1 MAILGGDDLGDK
13 LLRMGREAEE
23 REAERLAGSLS
34 IPYIGALPGIQLEA
48 LKLIKEPVAR
58 EAKIAAIKMDKKEVT
73 VVISEPRNPRTAD
86 ELKKFK
92 DLGYSPAIYIVS
104 KTTLDKAL
112 EHYKEIIEVASEI
125 TSKIDISEAD
135 FNSWRGKFTSLKDVE
150 AFFDSMSSS
159 GAGELSTTQVLSIIF
174 TASIFIDVSDI
185 HFEAAKD
192 EAVLRFRVDGILHTV
207 AKFQTAFYKQIIS
220 RVKLLAGLKINITD
234 TPQDGR
240 FTININSDAIETRVA
255 VSPSEFGEAIVMR
268 VLNPKSIALSLP
280 QLGFRKDD
288 EEIALKE
295 IKRPNGMILVTGPTG
310 SGKTTTLYAFLKN
323 VADSETKII
332 TIEDPIEYHLAGV
345 QQTQVDASAGYTF
358 ASGLRSILRQDPD
371 MLLVGEIRD
380 GETADIA
387 VNASLTGHLVFSTLH
402 TNNAIGAIP
411 RLIDLGVKNSL
422 IGPALSLV
430 IAQRLVRR
438 LCPNCKKE
446 AAISEELKKKISE
459 FKKKLPQK
467 IKFYGE
473 EEKIYEANSPAGCEK
488 CNGGYKGRV
497 GIYEFLTL
505 GGEFE
510 ALINKDATE
519 FAIKELA
526 QKKGYI
532 EMQIDGI
539 LKVLGGITSFDEVEK
554 TTGPL
559 EW

>member
-1 MAILGGDDLGDK
+1 MAISGSDDISEK
-13 LLRMGREAEE
+13 LARMGREAEE
-23 REAERLAGSLS
+23 REAERLAGSLG
-34 IPYIGALPGIQLEA
+34 IPYVGALPGIQLEA

-58 EAKIAAIKMDKKEVT
+58 EAKTAAVKIEKKEVT
-73 VVISEPRNPRTAD
+73 VVIAEPKNPKTAE
-86 ELKKFK
+86 ELKKLK
-92 DLGYSPAIYIVS
+92 DLGYSPVIYIVS
-104 KTTLDKAL
+104 KSTLTKAL
-112 EHYKEIIEVASEI
+112 EHYKEIIEAAPEI

-135 FNSWRGKFTSLKDVE
+135 FIAWSDKFKSLKDVE
-150 AFFDSMSSS
+150 DFFDSMSSS

-174 TASIFIDVSDI
+174 AASIFIDVSDI

-207 AKFQTAFYKQIIS
+207 AKFPNAFYKQIIS

-240 FTININSDAIETRVA
+240 FTIRINSDSIETRVA

-268 VLNPKSIALSLP
+268 VLNPKSIALTLS
-280 QLGFRKDD
+280 QLGLRKDD

-345 QQTQVDASAGYTF
+345 QQTQVDPGAGYTF

-402 TNNAIGAIP
+402 TNNSIGAIP

-422 IGPALSLV
+422 IGPALSLI

-446 AAISEELKKKISE
+446 APISEEVKKKISE
-459 FKKKLPQK
+459 FKKQLPQK
-467 IKFYGE
+467 IKFYG

-497 GIYEFLTL
+497 GIYEFLSL

-526 QKKGYI
+526 KKHGFI
-532 EMQIDGI
+532 EMQADGI
-539 LKVLGGITSFDEVEK
+539 LKVLGGITSFEEVEK